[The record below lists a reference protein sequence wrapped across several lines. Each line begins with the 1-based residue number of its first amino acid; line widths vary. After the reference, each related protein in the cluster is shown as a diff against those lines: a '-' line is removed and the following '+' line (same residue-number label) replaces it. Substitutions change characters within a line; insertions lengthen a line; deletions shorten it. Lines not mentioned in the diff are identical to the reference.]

1 MAGTWNQM
9 GSQIGELFRREL
21 AVLVKLDDKE
31 QKYEAIF
38 KLLIDYG
45 DPVYFFPVDNRELEF
60 LYV

>member
-9 GSQIGELFRREL
+9 GSQTGELFRREL

-45 DPVYFFPVDNRELEF
+45 EPVYFFL
-60 LYV
+60 